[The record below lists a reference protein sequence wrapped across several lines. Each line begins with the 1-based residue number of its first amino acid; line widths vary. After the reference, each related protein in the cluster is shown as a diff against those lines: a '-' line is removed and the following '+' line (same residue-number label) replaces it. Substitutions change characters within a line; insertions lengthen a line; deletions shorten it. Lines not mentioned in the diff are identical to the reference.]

1 MIFSFQS
8 YSKQKPFYS
17 PFFFHVLSMCLCVFV
32 CVQEEVSQA
41 ASQAVVPAAVLAVDL
56 RADKAANL
64 PANMGPHILSIVQ
77 VRGGWCQVCRSGHR
91 RAGEVER
98 ESSELLHVC
107 DKNV

>member
-1 MIFSFQS
+1 VF
-8 YSKQKPFYS
+8 
-17 PFFFHVLSMCLCVFV
+17 VCVFI

-77 VRGGWCQVCRSGHR
+77 VSGGDVQVCRSGHR
-91 RAGEVER
+91 KAGEVER

-107 DKNV
+107 DENVTAYWASCCHHSLTV